1 MTKLRLI
8 SFALLLLFGI
18 TAGNVAS
25 GQKQDSVRYNQYGV
39 AVKRTPL
46 NAEIRSG
53 TLVFETEDEST
64 RIWTDIRVQADG
76 AAFFGETLNPV
87 GNGTGIR
94 RARIGVKTS
103 FAKNWYGE
111 IDIDLANSEL
121 ELKDAYVKYS
131 FDNGLRFRAGNFKEA
146 LSMEATTTSRYLTFM
161 ERANVVSTFAP
172 SRHMGVTGA
181 FSRDWFCAEG
191 GVFFQTIGGL
201 EERTFSEDANK
212 DLGVDEGMSYTGRIV
227 IMPLY
232 KNNDMGLHL
241 GLAGSYRTPK
251 TDAEIAGSVRYSTRS
266 ISSINRKKYMDT
278 DDITEVD
285 HELLGGL
292 ELAGYY
298 KGIRFQGE
306 YIMNNTYRKNSLGT
320 EKFNGFYVF
329 GSYLLFGGK
338 YVYNIE
344 EGEFTQ
350 PGRGKDWGDVELAL
364 RYDYL
369 DLNSRAEGVMGGSGD
384 SYTLGLNYL
393 VNENVKIML
402 NYALINHDRYANAK
416 GKLYVGHDIDGNPT
430 KNPQEVIDAA
440 GDAGEDYSMLSIRF
454 EVDF

>member
-1 MTKLRLI
+1 MRKFRLI
-8 SFALLLLFGI
+8 SIALLLFFMI
-18 TAGNVAS
+18 TAGNVVS
-25 GQKQDSVRYNQYGV
+25 GQTQDSVRYNQYGV

-46 NAEIRSG
+46 NAELRSG
-53 TLVFETEDEST
+53 TLVFETEDQSA
-64 RIWTDIRVQADG
+64 RIWTDIRVQTDG
-76 AAFFGETLNPV
+76 AAFFGETLNPI

-94 RARIGVKTS
+94 RARIGVKTT
-103 FAKNWYGE
+103 FANNWYGE

-121 ELKDAYVKYS
+121 ELKDAYLKYD
-131 FDNGLRFRAGNFKEA
+131 FKNGLRVRAGNFKEP

-161 ERANVVSTFAP
+161 ERANVVSAFAP
-172 SRHMGVTGA
+172 SRHIGA
-181 FSRDWFCAEG
+181 TAAYSHNWLCAEA

-212 DLGVDEGMSYTGRIV
+212 DQGIDEGMSYTGRIV

-232 KNNDMGLHL
+232 TSNDMGIHL

-251 TDAEIAGSVRYSTRS
+251 TDAEVPGSVRYSTRS

-278 DDITEVD
+278 DDITDVD

-292 ELAGYY
+292 ELAGFY
-298 KGIRFQGE
+298 KGLRFQSE

-329 GSYLLFGGK
+329 GSYLLFGGN

-350 PGRGKDWGDVELAL
+350 PGRGKDWGDLEIAL
-364 RYDYL
+364 RYEYL
-369 DLNSRAEGVMGGSGD
+369 DLNSRTDGVMGGSGE
-384 SYTLGLNYL
+384 SFTMGLNYL
-393 VNENVKIML
+393 ANSNVKIML
-402 NYALINHDRYANAK
+402 NYAFINNDRYANAK
-416 GKLYVGHDIDGNPT
+416 GKLYVGHDIDGNLT
-430 KNPQEVIDAA
+430 KNPEEVIESA
-440 GDAGEDYSMLSIRF
+440 GKAGENYSMVSIRF